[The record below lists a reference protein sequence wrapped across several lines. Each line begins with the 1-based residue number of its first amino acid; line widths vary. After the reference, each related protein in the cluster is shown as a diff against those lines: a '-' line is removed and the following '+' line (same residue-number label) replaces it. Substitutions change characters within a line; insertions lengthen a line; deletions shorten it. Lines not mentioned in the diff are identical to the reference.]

1 MAASGKQSHWLNSHL
16 QGATR
21 MEISLTE
28 NVLITGANKGI
39 GFETARLMGEAGYR
53 VWLGARDQERGGVA
67 AKNLTDRGLDVRF
80 VDIAVDDEARVLA
93 AAERVTAED
102 GKLDVLIN
110 NAGIPGTYADP
121 LTEGVDDIRRVYE
134 VNVFG
139 PTRVI
144 KAFLPLLKAAGK
156 ADVVNLSS
164 GLGSFA
170 WMTDPTNGFYG
181 VNLLGYNSSK
191 SALNAITVSL
201 AKAVEQFGIRVNVA
215 NPGYV
220 KTDFTNNNGYRTAEE
235 AAEIIV
241 KIAKNEDSVTGK
253 FLGDSGLLP
262 W

>member
-1 MAASGKQSHWLNSHL
+1 
-16 QGATR
+16 
-21 MEISLTE
+21 METALTK

-39 GFETARLMGEAGYR
+39 GFETARLMAEAGYS
-53 VWLGARDQERGGVA
+53 VWLGARDVGRGEAA
-67 AKNLTDRGLDVRF
+67 AKNLSDRGLDIRF
-80 VDIAVDDEARVLA
+80 VDIAVDDDARVQA
-93 AAERVTAED
+93 AAERISAED

-121 LTEGVDDIRRVYE
+121 LTEGVDDIRHVYE

-144 KAFLPLLKAAGK
+144 KAFLPLLKSAGK

-164 GLGSFA
+164 GLGSFG
-170 WMTDPTNGFYG
+170 WMTDPTNGFYA

-191 SALNAITVSL
+191 SALNAVTVSL
-201 AKAVEQFGIRVNVA
+201 AKAVEQFGIRVNAA

-220 KTDFTNNNGYRTAEE
+220 KTDFTNNQGYRTAEE

-241 KIAKNEDSVTGK
+241 KIARNEGGVTGQ